1 MEHPTGSDAV
11 ALARAI
17 LAAAG
22 NTGHLVVSVEDS
34 SRAIRIRDA
43 LAAEGMRERA
53 AFVVRQRDHSGRGE
67 GNAAAIRDLS
77 LLPDSDDTESRSW
90 ADEDI
95 PVYETPQ
102 ELAKEIRRLKA
113 EAEACPVCGAE
124 QAQERDLER
133 MRRFEE
139 EMRRCSV

>member
-1 MEHPTGSDAV
+1 M

-53 AFVVRQRDHSGRGE
+53 AFVVRQRDHSGRGAE
-67 GNAAAIRDLS
+67 EYGITADTTDERLDEIEEEIRENLKGIS
-77 LLPDSDDTESRSW
+77 DSDEVVLEGVWEHLVQLRDD
-90 ADEDI
+90 ADE
-95 PVYETPQ
+95 
-102 ELAKEIRRLKA
+102 
-113 EAEACPVCGAE
+113 
-124 QAQERDLER
+124 
-133 MRRFEE
+133 
-139 EMRRCSV
+139 